1 MITLLYGTDS
11 EAVRKEL
18 NRIRSSFSSLETDT
32 VDMEGKD
39 EPIRKLSDASYSSSL
54 FAQQHLVL
62 VRNPYFLFKAMDD
75 EEYKR
80 LEAFVKD
87 PPQDAEILFYCSG
100 QRPNGKLKTWR
111 MLSKHVKILRRD
123 APDEKLFP
131 QEVRRALSAANI
143 RLPWGGEE
151 YMARSCMNDTGI
163 LAQNIAKLKLY
174 EGEITM
180 DVLRQLVPEVISS
193 DNFALIDALLQKR
206 TADVFRLIR
215 DYRQVNESILPLL
228 ATIGTSLRY
237 LYGVDYL
244 RRRGWSRQQIAEE
257 IGKPNCSV
265 YRVQKAEET
274 LQRTDMYRILEMLKD
289 LSALDEAIKTD
300 SSLSESARFDLF
312 LLHWGKAYEAH

>member
-1 MITLLYGTDS
+1 M
-11 EAVRKEL
+11 
-18 NRIRSSFSSLETDT
+18 
-32 VDMEGKD
+32 
-39 EPIRKLSDASYSSSL
+39 
-54 FAQQHLVL
+54 
-62 VRNPYFLFKAMDD
+62 
-75 EEYKR
+75 
-80 LEAFVKD
+80 
-87 PPQDAEILFYCSG
+87 
-100 QRPNGKLKTWR
+100 
-111 MLSKHVKILRRD
+111 
-123 APDEKLFP
+123 
-131 QEVRRALSAANI
+131 
-143 RLPWGGEE
+143 
-151 YMARSCMNDTGI
+151 
-163 LAQNIAKLKLY
+163 
-174 EGEITM
+174 
-180 DVLRQLVPEVISS
+180 PEVISS